1 MRPSPSRRPLAAL
14 VVAAALAA
22 AAAPAGAQADGD
34 SERRAELKEA
44 AEAASAEE
52 ARLLGQLDR
61 LDGQVADLNAQVSD
75 LDDRLADEQAD
86 LSAADAALDAAAGE
100 AAAADRR
107 YEETS
112 DQLRAAEV
120 VLRDQAVSEFVQGG
134 TGGSIAEYLQAD
146 DLRELRAVRE
156 YADAALEH
164 SAEVVEEVDRLRE
177 ELGRRRRDAARA
189 EASAGDARAEAEAR
203 REAVASARDSI
214 VDLRDRAASVAA
226 TRTEVLERVRARRT
240 TYEAELAA
248 IDAVS
253 SSIAQLLA
261 ARQAG
266 QLPVDAVPGMLRM
279 PLRGARLT
287 SPFGLRVHPIY
298 GTVRLHAGMDLAAP
312 SGTPVT
318 AAADAVVVSAAAHGG
333 YGLAV
338 VLDHGGALATL
349 YGHLSRLLVR
359 PGDVVRRGD
368 RIGLVGST
376 GASTGPH
383 LHFEVRVSGTP
394 TDPTAYLRR
403 PAPRREAPASV
414 TAG

>member
-1 MRPSPSRRPLAAL
+1 
-14 VVAAALAA
+14 V
-22 AAAPAGAQADGD
+22 
-34 SERRAELKEA
+34 
-44 AEAASAEE
+44 
-52 ARLLGQLDR
+52 
-61 LDGQVADLNAQVSD
+61 
-75 LDDRLADEQAD
+75 
-86 LSAADAALDAAAGE
+86 
-100 AAAADRR
+100 AAADRR
-107 YEETS
+107 YEQTS
-112 DQLRAAEV
+112 DRLRVAER
-120 VLRDQAVSEFVQGG
+120 VLKDQAVSEFVQGG
-134 TGGSIAEYLQAD
+134 TGGSLAEYLRAD

-156 YADAALEH
+156 YADAAMEH

-177 ELGRRRRDAARA
+177 ELGNRRRDAARA
-189 EASAGDARAEAEAR
+189 EAVAAEARQQAEQR
-203 REAVASARDSI
+203 REAVAAARDSI
-214 VDLRDRAASVAA
+214 VDLRDQAASVAA
-226 TRTEVLERVRARRT
+226 TRTEVLERVRARRS

-253 SSIAQLLA
+253 SSIAGMLA

-266 QLPVDAVPGMLRM
+266 QQAAPAIPGMLRV

-312 SGTPVT
+312 TGTPVK

-349 YGHLSRLLVR
+349 YGHLSRLDVQ
-359 PGDVVRRGD
+359 PGDVVHRGD

-394 TDPTAYLRR
+394 VDPSPYLRSPR
-403 PAPRREAPASV
+403 PAREATSTV
-414 TAG
+414 TPG

>member
-1 MRPSPSRRPLAAL
+1 MPSLVLRRPLAAL

-22 AAAPAGAQADGD
+22 AAGPAAAQSDGEED
-34 SERRAELKEA
+34 RRSVLQEA
-44 AEAASAEE
+44 AEVASAEE
-52 ARLLGQLDR
+52 ARLLAQLDR

-75 LDDRLADEQAD
+75 LDAELEEEQAA
-86 LSAADAALDAAAGE
+86 LSEADAALDAAAGE
-100 AAAADRR
+100 VAAADRR
-107 YEETS
+107 YEQTS
-112 DQLRAAEV
+112 DRLRVAER
-120 VLRDQAVSEFVQGG
+120 VLKDQAVSEFVQGG
-134 TGGSIAEYLQAD
+134 TGGSLAEYLRAD

-156 YADAALEH
+156 YADAAMER

-177 ELGRRRRDAARA
+177 ELGTRRRDAARA
-189 EASAGDARAEAEAR
+189 EAVAAEARQQAEQR
-203 REAVASARDSI
+203 REAVAAARDSI
-214 VDLRDRAASVAA
+214 VDLRDQAASVAA
-226 TRTEVLERVRARRT
+226 TRTEVLERVRARRS

-253 SSIAQLLA
+253 SSIAGMLA

-266 QLPVDAVPGMLRM
+266 QQAAPAIPGMLRV

-312 SGTPVT
+312 TGTPVK

-349 YGHLSRLLVR
+349 YGHLSRLDVQ
-359 PGDVVRRGD
+359 PGDVVHRGD

-394 TDPTAYLRR
+394 VDPSPYLRSPR
-403 PAPRREAPASV
+403 PAREATSTV
-414 TAG
+414 TPG

>member
-1 MRPSPSRRPLAAL
+1 MRTAPSRRPLAAL

-34 SERRAELKEA
+34 SERRAELQEA

-120 VLRDQAVSEFVQGG
+120 VLRDQAVSEFVLGG

-403 PAPRREAPASV
+403 PAPRREAPAAV

>member
-1 MRPSPSRRPLAAL
+1 MPSLVLRRPLAAL

-22 AAAPAGAQADGD
+22 AAGPAAAQSDGEED
-34 SERRAELKEA
+34 RRSVLQEA
-44 AEAASAEE
+44 AEVASAEE
-52 ARLLGQLDR
+52 ARLLAQLDR

-75 LDDRLADEQAD
+75 LDAELEEEQAA
-86 LSAADAALDAAAGE
+86 LSEADAALDAAAGE
-100 AAAADRR
+100 VAAADRR
-107 YEETS
+107 YEQTS
-112 DQLRAAEV
+112 DRLRVAER
-120 VLRDQAVSEFVQGG
+120 VLKDQAVSEFVQGG
-134 TGGSIAEYLQAD
+134 TGGSLAEYLRAD

-156 YADAALEH
+156 YADAAMEH

-177 ELGRRRRDAARA
+177 ELGNRRRDAARA
-189 EASAGDARAEAEAR
+189 EAVAAEARQQAEQR
-203 REAVASARDSI
+203 REAVAAARDSI
-214 VDLRDRAASVAA
+214 VDLRDQAASVAA
-226 TRTEVLERVRARRT
+226 TRTEVLERVRARRS

-253 SSIAQLLA
+253 SSIAGMLA

-266 QLPVDAVPGMLRM
+266 QQAAPAIPGMLRV

-312 SGTPVT
+312 TGTPVK

-349 YGHLSRLLVR
+349 YGHLSRLDVQ
-359 PGDVVRRGD
+359 PGDVVHRGD

-394 TDPTAYLRR
+394 VDPSPYLRSPR
-403 PAPRREAPASV
+403 PAREATSTV
-414 TAG
+414 TPG

>member
-34 SERRAELKEA
+34 SERRAELQEA

-146 DLRELRAVRE
+146 DLRAVRE

>member
-1 MRPSPSRRPLAAL
+1 MRAFPSRLPLAAL

-22 AAAPAGAQADGD
+22 AAPPAGAQADGD
-34 SERRAELKEA
+34 GERRAELQEA

-107 YEETS
+107 YDETS
-112 DQLRAAEV
+112 DQLRAAEA

-134 TGGSIAEYLQAD
+134 TGGSIEEYLRAD

-189 EASAGDARAEAEAR
+189 EASAANARAEAEAR
-203 REAVASARDSI
+203 REAVADARDSI
-214 VDLRDRAASVAA
+214 VDLRDRAGSVAA
-226 TRTEVLERVRARRT
+226 TRAEVLERVRARRT

-253 SSIAQLLA
+253 SSISQLLA

-298 GTVRLHAGMDLAAP
+298 GSVRLHAGMDLAAP

>member
-1 MRPSPSRRPLAAL
+1 MPSLLRRPLAAL
-14 VVAAALAA
+14 VAAAALAA
-22 AAAPAGAQADGD
+22 AAGPAAAQADGD
-34 SERRAELKEA
+34 QDRRAELQDA

-52 ARLLGQLDR
+52 AHLLAELDR
-61 LDGQVADLNAQVSD
+61 LDGQVADLNTQVSD
-75 LDDRLADEQAD
+75 LDDDLAAEQAA
-86 LSAADAALDAAAGE
+86 LSEADRALDAAAGQV
-100 AAAADRR
+100 AAADRR

-112 DQLRAAEV
+112 AELRAAER
-120 VLRDQAVSEFVQGG
+120 VLKDQAVSEFVQGG
-134 TGGSIAEYLQAD
+134 TGGSIDEYFRAD

-164 SAEVVEEVDRLRE
+164 STEVVEEVDRLRE
-177 ELGRRRRDAARA
+177 ELGHRRRDAARA
-189 EASAGDARAEAEAR
+189 EAAAADAREQASQR
-203 REAVASARDSI
+203 REAVAAARDAI
-214 VDLRDRAASVAA
+214 VDLRDQAASVAA
-226 TRTEVLERVRARRT
+226 TRTEVLERVRARRS

-253 SSIAQLLA
+253 SSIAGVLG

-266 QLPVDAVPGMLRM
+266 QVPVDAVPGMLRI

-298 GTVRLHAGMDLAAP
+298 GTVRLHTGLDLAAP
-312 SGTPVT
+312 LGTPVK

-349 YGHLSRLLVR
+349 YGHLSRLDVQ

-383 LHFEVRVSGTP
+383 LHFEVRVSGSP
-394 TDPTAYLRR
+394 VDPTPYLRS
-403 PAPRREAPASV
+403 PLPSREASAVV
-414 TAG
+414 TPG

>member
-1 MRPSPSRRPLAAL
+1 MRPTPSRRPLAAL

-34 SERRAELKEA
+34 SERRAELQEA